1 MANYH
6 PKRNGFN
13 RNKSNEPRQQMTK
26 EEYALKKEEERNTAY
41 GMIDEGFNTM
51 LSSPENFMQ
60 YLDTQA
66 RLDRYSV
73 ANAVLIMQQLPE
85 ATQLKDYK
93 DWSEAG
99 VTVKRGSRSLMILEP
114 KEYTRENGTVGIS
127 YNVKRVFDI
136 SQTNSRRRNTPT
148 VNRDPAQIVAAM
160 LETSQIDYEISDKIP
175 FENAAAYY
183 EPESNMLLVRE
194 NVGDATKLFQA
205 VAQELSLA
213 EIAYNSDS
221 YSRSEA
227 LYPAK
232 CAAYMLCKKYGVDTK
247 GIDIA
252 SPPKEWAEL
261 DNNGIREKLTMARD
275 SVNEIGTKVYA
286 ELNKD
291 REARSNDDMER

>member
-6 PKRNGFN
+6 PKRNSFN
-13 RNKSNEPRQQMTK
+13 RNNGEPRQQMTK
-26 EEYALKKEEERNTAY
+26 EEYALKKEEERNSAY
-41 GMIDEGFNTM
+41 AMIDEGFDTIFQN
-51 LSSPENFMQ
+51 PKNFMQ

-93 DWSEAG
+93 DWSETG
-99 VTVKRGSRSLMILEP
+99 VTVKRGSKSIMILEP
-114 KEYTRENGTVGIS
+114 KEYTRENGSKGIT

-136 SQTNSRRRNTPT
+136 SQTSTRRRNTPA
-148 VNRDPAQIVAAM
+148 VNHDPAKVVSAM

-175 FENAAAYY
+175 IENAAAYY
-183 EPESNMLLVRE
+183 EPESNMLLIRE
-194 NVGDATKLFQA
+194 NVGDSTRLFQV
-205 VAQELSLA
+205 VAQELSIA
-213 EIAYNSDS
+213 EIAYNSDNFD
-221 YSRSEA
+221 RNEA

-232 CAAYMLCKKYGVDTK
+232 CAAYMLCKKYGIDTK

-252 SPPKEWAEL
+252 DAPKEWAEL

-275 SVNEIGTKVYA
+275 SVNEIGTRLYA

-291 REARSNDDMER
+291 REARTNDMER